1 LAQAYDISFI
11 APDLRE
17 DLYTPEFTSELAG
30 FSPEELVLAVFRKS
44 TAHHWLN
51 RALYVDAKFYM
62 QNDVLTKVDRMSMAN
77 SLEVRSPLLDQRVM
91 ELMAATPAAFK
102 LKGTRCKHI
111 LKEAMKDRLAP
122 DLLDRSK
129 QGFSIPLAEWL
140 RGGLRDYAADHLLDP
155 QAFSRRFVRPPALR
169 RLWDL
174 HQSGED
180 YGSELWN
187 LLMLE
192 LWGTVYFK
200 RAREAPSGAA
210 TAAQPLF
217 SPNSAVRSP
226 VEAGITQGSR

>member
-1 LAQAYDISFI
+1 
-11 APDLRE
+11 
-17 DLYTPEFTSELAG
+17 
-30 FSPEELVLAVFRKS
+30 
-44 TAHHWLN
+44 
-51 RALYVDAKFYM
+51 
-62 QNDVLTKVDRMSMAN
+62 
-77 SLEVRSPLLDQRVM
+77 
-91 ELMAATPAAFK
+91 
-102 LKGTRCKHI
+102 
-111 LKEAMKDRLAP
+111 MKDRLAP

-140 RGGLRDYAADHLLDP
+140 RGGLREYAADRLLDP
-155 QAFSRRFVRPPALR
+155 HAFSRRFVRPAALR
-169 RLWDL
+169 RLWGL

-200 RAREAPSGAA
+200 HAREAPNGAA

-226 VEAGITQGSR
+226 VEAGSTPGSR